1 MRRGLEVPKV
11 QTAIDLLQHT
21 GTLPGK
27 YLPHRLSGSREGQM
41 EAHIEPD
48 WLIVWE
54 TNERELILYLIDTGT
69 HSDLFKR

>member
-1 MRRGLEVPKV
+1 
-11 QTAIDLLQHT
+11 
-21 GTLPGK
+21 
-27 YLPHRLSGSREGQM
+27 M

-54 TNERELILYLIDTGT
+54 TNEKELILYLIDTGT